1 MQNYQNPNPQNSQ
14 IPPVPTNPAIFLPS
28 PNNPNMYPISQM
40 NSNSMEFSTQ
50 VPPFSTQV
58 PPFST
63 HVGTEKEERVVV
75 KKRSREQFTREED
88 ILLIQ
93 SWLNVSKDPI
103 VGVDQKAESF
113 WLRIAASYNQ
123 YRKKSGTSETDVMA
137 DAHAIFAQDQGTTFN
152 LEYAWRLLKDEAK
165 WRIVEESIGSSA
177 KITKTY
183 ASGASSENPDTTSSY
198 EFNSSSPMERPMGQK
213 AAKRKGKASEIPN
226 ATQDAKNKRAITMD
240 RLAQAKEDE
249 LELRVVQMMM
259 KDTSTMNDSQR
270 DIHEK
275 YCNKMKKKYGIR
287 IYGRHDEEQ
296 QLQNERRSGSSS
308 RPKRRTTVDRG
319 REEGHNRLFN
329 DYFSENPVYTDVQF
343 RRRFRMHRHVFLR
356 IVDALGNHDE
366 YFQMRVDATGKMGL
380 SPLQKCTSAI
390 RMLAYG
396 SLADL
401 IDEYVRIGESTSIEC
416 LERFVK
422 GVNVVFGAE
431 PPTDNHDCLYR
442 GGFDDAAKQD
452 SSHHEGTRTTM
463 NGNRNECITEKKTI
477 PNAHEVPG
485 CWRGKLEVVLRV
497 LDPTVE
503 GDGFG

>member
-28 PNNPNMYPISQM
+28 PNNPNMYPIPQM

-63 HVGTEKEERVVV
+63 QVGTEKEER
-75 KKRSREQFTREED
+75 
-88 ILLIQ
+88 
-93 SWLNVSKDPI
+93 DPI

-113 WLRIAASYNQ
+113 WLRIAASYNK
-123 YRKKSGTSETDVMA
+123 YRGQLREKLGGQLKCRWHRINGMVQKFVGCYKIALKGKKSGTSETDVMA

-183 ASGASSENPDTTSSY
+183 ASGASSENPYTTSSY

-213 AAKRKGKASEIPN
+213 TAKRKGKASEIPN

-240 RLAQAKEDE
+240 KLAQAKEDK

-275 YCNKMKKKYGIR
+275 YYNKMKKKYG
-287 IYGRHDEEQ
+287 
-296 QLQNERRSGSSS
+296 
-308 RPKRRTTVDRG
+308 
-319 REEGHNRLFN
+319 
-329 DYFSENPVYTDVQF
+329 
-343 RRRFRMHRHVFLR
+343 M
-356 IVDALGNHDE
+356 
-366 YFQMRVDATGKMGL
+366 
-380 SPLQKCTSAI
+380 
-390 RMLAYG
+390 
-396 SLADL
+396 
-401 IDEYVRIGESTSIEC
+401 
-416 LERFVK
+416 
-422 GVNVVFGAE
+422 
-431 PPTDNHDCLYR
+431 
-442 GGFDDAAKQD
+442 
-452 SSHHEGTRTTM
+452 
-463 NGNRNECITEKKTI
+463 
-477 PNAHEVPG
+477 
-485 CWRGKLEVVLRV
+485 
-497 LDPTVE
+497 
-503 GDGFG
+503 